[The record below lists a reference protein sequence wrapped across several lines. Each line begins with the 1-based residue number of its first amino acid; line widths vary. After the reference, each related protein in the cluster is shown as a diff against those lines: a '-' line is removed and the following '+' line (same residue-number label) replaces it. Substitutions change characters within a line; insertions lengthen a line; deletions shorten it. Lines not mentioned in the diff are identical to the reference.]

1 MDRTRIFHNHN
12 CKIKLASSLTI
23 QLVFLTSVNKDGHYS
38 GCCTYWRNTCMKKL
52 ASTWIFWYLS
62 RNSSWCLVVCW
73 LFPSKFGT
81 FLHDYICT
89 CRVANRLDLDQT
101 RRFVRPDLGPNCL
114 HSLSAD
120 GISRKRDPE
129 NLIILFVYQVQMT
142 EFHGSYKSIGTEIYR
157 DVTVIRSLWNGRY
170 FFCGYMVHRCTRCV

>member
-1 MDRTRIFHNHN
+1 MVITVAVVH
-12 CKIKLASSLTI
+12 TEE
-23 QLVFLTSVNKDGHYS
+23 TP
-38 GCCTYWRNTCMKKL
+38 CMKKL

-101 RRFVRPDLGPNCL
+101 RRFVGPDLGPNCL

-120 GISRKRDPE
+120 GNSRKRDPE

-142 EFHGSYKSIGTEIYR
+142 EFHGSCKSIGTEIYR

-170 FFCGYMVHRCTRCV
+170 FFLRLYGTPMYKMRLKAPNHKHKQLNCPINN